1 MEGVILAPR
10 GSRAWPSEGW
20 AWRDTRELAA
30 GSPGCP
36 AHGQEQSGPGR
47 DQARG
52 SLRGGVPHRPRLW
65 LRLQGGQ
72 PSGGDLPPGVIVSP
86 KRMLDFSP
94 QG

>member
-30 GSPGCP
+30 GSPGCQ

-52 SLRGGVPHRPRLW
+52 SLRGA
-65 LRLQGGQ
+65 
-72 PSGGDLPPGVIVSP
+72 VSP
-86 KRMLDFSP
+86 TGPGCGSDSREVSL
-94 QG
+94 QVETCRRE